1 MRRLIALLSVVC
13 VFSAATA
20 SPEFFSREPYEQAKA
35 LAAKQEKLFFVKGT
49 AEWCGPCKMMD
60 RTTFKDKRVIE
71 WLTSH
76 AVSVAVDVDKQ
87 PKIAQLLRIRA
98 MPTMIL
104 FRGDEE
110 LGRAVGYRDAGK
122 LLAWLESASTGKQK
136 SAPLP
141 EPTDIQGRMDHARD
155 LYFNGDFEKATEEY
169 VWLWK
174 HMLEYDPT
182 MLGVRSSFMA
192 ADMSR
197 LAEESPHARAAFA
210 ALRDETEKRLKTGPR
225 TWDDLGD
232 WLVLNEDVLHDR
244 KPVLAWI
251 DRIKDRP
258 NGRHTL
264 ERFDYL
270 VDDILIDEGRWTL
283 YGELISSPETK
294 MWEATS
300 LYQMSVRMAEDNLR
314 NGDGKRAGDNAL
326 VQHAAEEYR
335 DSAGRV
341 HAALLAAGRDDEAWA
356 VADRAVQLLDDAKT
370 RRALVETAIK
380 AGQAREKHLELLD
393 TAAPE
398 NADLIREVRAAT
410 GG

>member
-1 MRRLIALLSVVC
+1 MRRLIALLTVVC

-20 SPEFFSREPYEQAKA
+20 SPEFFSHEPYEQAKA
-35 LAAKQEKLFFVKGT
+35 LAAKQDKLFFVKGT
-49 AEWCGPCKMMD
+49 AVWCGPCKMMD

-76 AVSVAVDVDKQ
+76 AVSVAVDVDQQ
-87 PKIAQLLRIRA
+87 PAIARRLRIRA

-110 LGRAVGYRDAGK
+110 LGRVVGYRDAGK
-122 LLAWLESASTGKQK
+122 LLAWLESTSSGGQK
-136 SAPLP
+136 TAPAP
-141 EPTDIQGRMDHARD
+141 EPTDIQGRMEHARD
-155 LYFNGDFEKATEEY
+155 LYFSGKFDQATEEY

-197 LAEESPHARAAFA
+197 LAEESPHARAVFA
-210 ALRDETEKRLKTGPR
+210 ALRDETENRLKTGPR
-225 TWDDLGD
+225 RWDDLRD
-232 WLVLNEDVLHDR
+232 WLLLNENVLHNR
-244 KPVLAWI
+244 KPIMAWI

-258 NGRHTL
+258 SGRRTL
-264 ERFDYL
+264 ERVGYI
-270 VDDILIDEGRWTL
+270 VDNVLIDEGRWKL
-283 YGELISSPETK
+283 YGELISNPESA
-294 MWEATS
+294 MRQAAS
-300 LYQMSVRMAEDNLR
+300 LYQMSVRIIENNPPNGEGKQAED
-314 NGDGKRAGDNAL
+314 DTQ
-326 VQHAAEEYR
+326 VQYAAQMYR
-335 DSAGRV
+335 DTAGAL

-356 VADRAVQLLDDAKT
+356 VADRAIQFLDDAKT

-393 TAAPE
+393 ASAPE